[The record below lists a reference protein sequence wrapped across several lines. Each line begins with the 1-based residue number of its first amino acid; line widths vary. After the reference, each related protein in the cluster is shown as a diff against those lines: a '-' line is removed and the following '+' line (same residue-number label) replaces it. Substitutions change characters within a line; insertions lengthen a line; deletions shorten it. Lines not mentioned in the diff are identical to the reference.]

1 MASRDDTTATRGD
14 GVLLVLSLSPVRT
27 LLRDW
32 LRDEGIA
39 VREAAPWEV
48 ERLVEAGEADVVV
61 TSSDLD
67 GEWGWSEGGR
77 IGTVVLAI
85 DPGHRPAPRA

>member
-1 MASRDDTTATRGD
+1 MGRGDDTSAIGAD

-32 LRDEGIA
+32 LRDEGVV
-39 VREAAPWEV
+39 VREVAPWEV
-48 ERLVEAGEADVVV
+48 GRLVEAGEADVVV

-67 GEWGWSEGGR
+67 GEWGWSEDGR

-85 DPGHRPAPRA
+85 DPGHRPAPQV